1 MSVDAPV
8 IDFGEGRGVE
18 ERKLTINGTVV
29 NANDGESVSD
39 VIRRFA
45 RENGIERAL
54 ILKDGE
60 PVGMDEV
67 EWGDNLQLFKEV
79 NPQ

>member
-8 IDFGEGRGVE
+8 IDFGGGEVE
-18 ERKLTINGTVV
+18 ERKLTINGVEVT
-29 NANDGESVSD
+29 ANDGESISD

-60 PVGMDEV
+60 PVGMSEV
-67 EWGDNLQLFKEV
+67 EWGNAIQLFKEV

>member
-8 IDFGEGRGVE
+8 IDFGSGDVVE
-18 ERKLTINGTVV
+18 RRLVINGGEIT
-29 NANDGESVSD
+29 ANDGESVAD

-54 ILKDGE
+54 ILRGGE
-60 PVGMDEV
+60 PVSLDEV